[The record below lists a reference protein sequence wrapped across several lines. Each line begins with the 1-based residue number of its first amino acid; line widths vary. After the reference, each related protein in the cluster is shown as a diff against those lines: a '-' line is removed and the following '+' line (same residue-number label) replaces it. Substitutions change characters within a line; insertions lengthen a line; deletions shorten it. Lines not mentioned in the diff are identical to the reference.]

1 MEYIKLS
8 PRLSA
13 AAGFISEGAK
23 VADIGTDHGYLPVWL
38 AQTGRAAFIAATDI
52 NRAPLGRAVLSAE
65 KYGVKDKIDFRLGNG
80 LECFEPGE
88 IDTAVIAGMGGET
101 IAAIIEA
108 APWCRECT
116 LILQPM
122 SRREKLGEYLQ
133 ARKMNISAERLVK
146 ENGEIYPVLCV
157 NGKEKDDPEYA
168 QTYISRRAFEDKEK
182 LLPEFLDALLARL
195 ERASAGAEISKRRE
209 DAERAAKLRA
219 DKNELEKLRREFGI

>member
-1 MEYIKLS
+1 MEYIKLA

-13 AAGFISEGAK
+13 AAGFISEGAR

-52 NRAPLGRAVLSAE
+52 IRAPLGRAVFSAE

-80 LECFEPGE
+80 LECLEPGE
-88 IDTAVIAGMGGET
+88 IDTAVFAGMGGET

-122 SRREKLGEYLQ
+122 SRREKLGEYLR
-133 ARKMNISAERLVK
+133 ARKMNITSERLVK
-146 ENGEIYPVLCV
+146 ENGEIYPIICI
-157 NGKEKDDPEYA
+157 NPEGESSLECA

-195 ERASAGAEISKRRE
+195 ERASAGAERSKRRE

-219 DKNELEKLRREFGI
+219 DKHELEKLRREFGI